1 MASLEVQASL
11 AVSDAPSWFGE
22 KVAGAVGPM
31 AGGVA
36 STRTLHDRLTRLPAA
51 SEATSCRRQMPS
63 GATAPAAVRPSHATA
78 MLPPEPV
85 RTRIG
90 LPTVEP
96 VTGATPNAQ
105 VVAPPDV
112 PSATRTV
119 SRTPSPFGEITPP

>member
-1 MASLEVQASL
+1 
-11 AVSDAPSWFGE
+11 
-22 KVAGAVGPM
+22 
-31 AGGVA
+31 
-36 STRTLHDRLTRLPAA
+36 
-51 SEATSCRRQMPS
+51 
-63 GATAPAAVRPSHATA
+63 

-119 SRTPSPFGEITPP
+119 SRTPSPFGEITPPLAEAEVTVGATVSIVTQYVDQASARNVVDGL